1 MGTLKLGNKTL
12 ATQTG
17 TNNPVLTS
25 NVSYSG
31 AITSSA
37 TFPSGHVIQV
47 IYSQKT
53 DREALSTSGWTDIPG
68 TDQDGL
74 GSIFSAKIVP
84 SSLSSKILVT
94 VNLEGSGGS
103 GNYVFGVRL
112 YRGTDAIGLSD
123 QIGSSRPQTF
133 MTTGEQQWSN
143 YGRNNLSNDFLDSP
157 NSLSEQ
163 TYSLKVWDSRDN
175 GTVYINR
182 AYYDTDGGAVPTG
195 TSSIKLMEISG

>member
-1 MGTLKLGNKTL
+1 MADLIIDGTSVISKTGS
-12 ATQTG
+12 TVTYNSG
-17 TNNPVLTS
+17 TIGDNI
-25 NVSYSG
+25 
-31 AITSSA
+31 A
-37 TFPSGHVIQV
+37 FPAGHVIQV

-94 VNLEGSGGS
+94 VNLEGSGGNS
-103 GNYVFGVRL
+103 RYVFGVRL
-112 YRGTDAIGLSD
+112 YRGTTAIGLSD
-123 QIGSSRPQTF
+123 QIGSRPQTF
-133 MTTGEQQWSN
+133 MTTGEQDWSN
-143 YGRNNLSNDFLDSP
+143 YGRNNLTNDFLDSP

-182 AYYDTDGGAVPTG
+182 AYYDFDGVAVPTG